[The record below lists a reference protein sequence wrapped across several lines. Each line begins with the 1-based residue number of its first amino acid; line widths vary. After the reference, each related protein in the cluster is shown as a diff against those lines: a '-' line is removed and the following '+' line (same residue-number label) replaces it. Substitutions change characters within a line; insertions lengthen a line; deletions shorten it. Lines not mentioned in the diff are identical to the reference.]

1 MAGTMSSV
9 SPSHGK
15 QGRLYMLFEQ
25 NERNESIL
33 RKLYRRAPTIV
44 QQALYFDEQL
54 PSLPCVY
61 ILSAGGPIVE
71 GDSFEYE
78 VILRE
83 GASAHISTGA
93 ATKVAQMRGG
103 EATLQQRIELL
114 PHSYLEY
121 LPEATIPCSGARYR
135 SDLRIVVDSSATLF
149 LSDIYMSGRRHSGER
164 FQFDS
169 LELSCRVERPDATPL
184 FCERQV
190 VEPSRDGVRTIGLM
204 SGWEVFGSVLIFAPE
219 EVVRFV
225 WQELQPYMNS
235 DVALGVHL
243 LPCNA
248 GILCRIVGNECAD
261 VKRVV
266 RDLCSLLRQKVK
278 GVPLPA
284 EFPWR

>member
-1 MAGTMSSV
+1 
-9 SPSHGK
+9 
-15 QGRLYMLFEQ
+15 MLFEQ
-25 NERNESIL
+25 NGRKESIL

-44 QQALYFDEQL
+44 QQALYFDEEL

-71 GDSFEYE
+71 GDRFEYE
-78 VILRE
+78 IILRE
-83 GASAHISTGA
+83 GASAYISTGA

-103 EATLQQRIELL
+103 EAAIYQRIELL

-121 LPEATIPCSGARYR
+121 LPDVTIPCARARYR
-135 SDLRIVVDSSATLF
+135 SDVKIVVDPSATLF
-149 LSDIYMSGRRHSGER
+149 LSDIYMSGRRHSGES

-190 VEPSRDGVRTIGLM
+190 VEPSRDGVRNIGLM
-204 SGWEVFGSVLIFAPE
+204 SQWEVFGSVLIFAPE
-219 EVVRFV
+219 QVVLSL
-225 WQELQPYMNS
+225 WQKLQPYMDSN
-235 DVALGVHL
+235 VALGVHL
-243 LPCNA
+243 LPRNA
-248 GILCRIVGNECAD
+248 GILCRIVGDECAD

-266 RDLCSLLRQKVK
+266 RELCSLLRQRVK